1 MSRMTGRIMR
11 RTGGFYGR
19 DDRGSV
25 RTISAS
31 WLRICRFVAGALGL
45 VLGFGVLGLACS
57 AAPAAATVAYTYNNY
72 GAENPQPMCRGNPNY
87 PSGHDVPGGSFSQTM
102 TVPAGVATINT
113 VEIQIDPVPTETASL
128 TLSVNGTPR
137 ASASATPNANTYFY
151 LPNVAVSQGQS
162 VAINVSLSDSG
173 DNERGQIITIYHSG
187 AGGGVFTWSNS
198 CVQDDESGSS
208 TSSTL
213 RAVVSGEAV
222 PPPTATINSPSTGGL
237 YAEGQAVATSVT
249 CTEGTGGPGIS
260 TCSDN
265 NGGSSTSGTLKG
277 TLNTMS
283 PGNSETYT
291 ATAASSDGQ
300 TGTASIN
307 YTVAGPPSASIDSPS
322 GGSYVYAQGATAA
335 TSFHCTAGTDDPA
348 APTCKDSNGATG
360 GTGSLNTSTPGTHTY
375 TVTATS
381 SDTTQPA
388 VSTSITYT
396 VVGPPKASISSPA
409 GGGFYAQGATVLT
422 SFSCTE
428 GAEGPGIE
436 SCTDSNGGS
445 GSSGTLETSTLGP
458 HTYTVTATSKDGQNG
473 TASINYTVAKPPSV
487 TITTP
492 AAGATYHEG
501 EVVDAS
507 YECKEGT
514 DGPGLLLTSEG
525 CEGPVANGA
534 AISTAG
540 AGEHHFTVKATSSDG
555 LTEEETVSYNVA
567 PPPPTVTT
575 EAPSSV
581 THTSATLAGSVNPNG
596 GNVTSCTIEY
606 GVSLP
611 SGESVPCSPSP
622 GSGSSP
628 VSVSGAVGGLTSNTT
643 YKYRLIAT
651 NAGGTSY
658 GADRKFTTLGAPDF
672 GRCVKVAGELEGT
685 KTVYH
690 GAFTTAAC
698 IAPSLTGT
706 GKYEWKPGVA
716 KTGFTTKKEG
726 VVTLETPEKRKVT
739 CSTESSSGEIVGTKE
754 VANVVIT
761 LTGCESNGQKC
772 TTTGLSEGVLQSK
785 VLEGALGWE
794 AKATKKVALHLYP
807 VGETGVF
814 LEYRCIGG
822 VPITVTGSILVP
834 VKTDK
839 MAITSTLK
847 YKASKGRQKPE
858 HLEGEPPD
866 ILTASLN
873 GEASEQIGLTATL
886 TQTNEEALEIN
897 AVA

>member
-1 MSRMTGRIMR
+1 MIMR

-25 RTISAS
+25 RTISTS
-31 WLRICRFVAGALGL
+31 WLRICRFGVGALGL

-87 PSGHDVPGGSFSQTM
+87 PSGHDVPGGTFSQTM

-222 PPPTATINSPSTGGL
+222 PPPTATINSPSTDGL
-237 YAEGQAVATSVT
+237 YAEGQTVATSVT
-249 CTEGTGGPGIS
+249 CSEGAGGPGIS
-260 TCSDN
+260 ACSDN
-265 NGGSSTSGTLKG
+265 NGGSSTGGTLNG
-277 TLNTMS
+277 TLNTTS

-307 YTVAGPPSASIDSPS
+307 YTVAGPPSASIESPS
-322 GGSYVYAQGATAA
+322 GGSYVYAQGTTVA

-360 GTGSLNTSTPGTHTY
+360 GTGSLNTSTPGTYTY

-381 SDTTQPA
+381 SDTTQSA
-388 VSTSITYT
+388 STSI
-396 VVGPPKASISSPA
+396 
-409 GGGFYAQGATVLT
+409 
-422 SFSCTE
+422 
-428 GAEGPGIE
+428 
-436 SCTDSNGGS
+436 
-445 GSSGTLETSTLGP
+445 
-458 HTYTVTATSKDGQNG
+458 
-473 TASINYTVAKPPSV
+473 NYMVAAPPSV

-492 AAGATYHEG
+492 EAGATYYEG

-507 YECKEGT
+507 YECHEGT

-525 CEGPVANGA
+525 CEGPVVNGA
-534 AISTAG
+534 AISTTG

-555 LTEEETVSYNVA
+555 LTEEKTVSYNVA
-567 PPPPTVTT
+567 LPPTVTT
-575 EAPSSV
+575 EPPSSV
-581 THTSATLAGSVNPNG
+581 THTSATLTGLVNPNG
-596 GNVTSCTIEY
+596 WDVTSCTIEY

-628 VSVSGAVGGLTSNTT
+628 VSVSGAVGGLTANTT
-643 YKYRLIAT
+643 YEYRLIAT
-651 NAGGTSY
+651 NAGGTSH

-672 GRCVKVAGELEGT
+672 GRCVKVAGEQEGT

-690 GAFTTAAC
+690 GAFTKAAC
-698 IAPSLTGT
+698 TTPSLTGT
-706 GKYEWKPGVA
+706 GKYEWEPGVA

-739 CSTESSSGEIVGTKE
+739 CSTESSGGEIVGTKE

-822 VPITVTGSILVP
+822 VPTTVTGSILVP
-834 VKTDK
+834 VKADK

-858 HLEGEPPD
+858 HLEGEPPEV
-866 ILTASLN
+866 LTASLN

>member
-1 MSRMTGRIMR
+1 MR

-19 DDRGSV
+19 DDRGSA
-25 RTISAS
+25 RTTSTS
-31 WLRICRFVAGALGL
+31 WLRICRFVVGALGL
-45 VLGFGVLGLACS
+45 VLGLGVLQLVCLAT
-57 AAPAAATVAYTYNNY
+57 PAAAAVAYTYNNY
-72 GAENPQPMCRGNPNY
+72 GAVEIPVPMCRGNPNY

-128 TLSVNGTPR
+128 TLSVNGTPM
-137 ASASATPNANTYFY
+137 ASASATPDANTYFY

-173 DNERGQIITIYHSG
+173 DSSKGQIITIYEAG
-187 AGGGVFTWSNS
+187 AGGGVFTYSNS
-198 CVQDDESGSS
+198 CVQDPNGTGSS
-208 TSSTL
+208 TSNTL

-237 YAEGQAVATSVT
+237 YAEGQTVATSVT

-265 NGGSSTSGTLKG
+265 NGGSSTSGTLNG
-277 TLNTMS
+277 TLNTTS

-322 GGSYVYAQGATAA
+322 GESYVYAQGATVA

-360 GTGSLNTSTPGTHTY
+360 GTGSLNTSTPGTYTY

-381 SDTTQPA
+381 SDTTESA
-388 VSTSITYT
+388 ST
-396 VVGPPKASISSPA
+396 
-409 GGGFYAQGATVLT
+409 
-422 SFSCTE
+422 
-428 GAEGPGIE
+428 
-436 SCTDSNGGS
+436 
-445 GSSGTLETSTLGP
+445 
-458 HTYTVTATSKDGQNG
+458 
-473 TASINYTVAKPPSV
+473 SINYTVAAPPSV

-492 AAGATYHEG
+492 AAGATYNEG
-501 EVVDAS
+501 DVVDAS

-534 AISTAG
+534 AISTTG

-555 LTEEETVSYNVA
+555 LTDEKTVSYNVA

-611 SGESVPCSPSP
+611 SGESVACSPSP

-628 VSVSGAVGGLTSNTT
+628 VSVSGAVGGLTANTT

-672 GRCVKVAGELEGT
+672 GRCVKVVGELEGT

-690 GAFTTAAC
+690 GAFKAAAC
-698 IAPSLTGT
+698 LAASPTKA
-706 GKYEWKPGVA
+706 GKYEWEPGVA
-716 KTGFTTKKEG
+716 KTGFTTRKEG

-739 CSTESSSGEIVGTKE
+739 CSTESSGGEIVGTKE

-772 TTTGLSEGVLQSK
+772 TTAGLSEGVLQSK

-794 AKATKKVALHLYP
+794 AKATKKVALDLYP

-834 VKTDK
+834 VKADK
-839 MAITSTLK
+839 MAITSTLT

-866 ILTASLN
+866 VLTASLN

-897 AVA
+897 AVV